1 MDTVKVNQPLLK
13 AVALGQIEQ
22 VRQLLN
28 DGCDVFVED
37 EAGRSPLM
45 IAIQNNDLPL
55 VKELLAFG
63 ADVNQRDNTQLTPFI
78 CAAANGFD
86 EIVSEILRSGRA
98 DLASVN
104 RFGGTALLPS
114 SEKGYLRT
122 VQLCLTAGVPV
133 NHVNRLGWSA
143 LLEATI
149 LGNGGFLYQDVI
161 RELIQHQADVNQVDD
176 TGRDTV
182 DYVKEA
188 DNEQLLAI
196 VEREEVEDL
205 LFHEVRTRIR
215 KDELIQALNRLED
228 QDQTDLAVLYYLG
241 YTYQR
246 LKDYPTAISY
256 YEKGWQQDNQFAFYV
271 GNSYRMMGEIDQ
283 ALQVYDQAIKTDT
296 SFFYRYHKSNFL
308 RELGRHEEAVKMM
321 DNLLEEYPDRV
332 DFYFHKANS
341 LRSLNRHQEAAEAME
356 QAIQLNPENP
366 LFSEHLAQSLQL
378 VKN

>member
-1 MDTVKVNQPLLK
+1 MDTVKATKSLLK
-13 AVALGQIEQ
+13 AVELEQKEQ
-22 VRQLLN
+22 VLQLLN
-28 DGCDVFVED
+28 EGCDLSLTD

-45 IAIQNNDLPL
+45 LAVQRNNLIL

-86 EIVSEILRSGRA
+86 EIVSEILQSGRA

-122 VQLCLTAGVPV
+122 VQLCLAAGVPV

-143 LLEATI
+143 LLEAVI
-149 LGNGGFLYQDVI
+149 LGDGGFLYQDVI
-161 RELIQHQADVNQVDD
+161 RELVQHQADTNQVDD
-176 TGRDTV
+176 TGKNAL
-182 DYVKEA
+182 DYAKA
-188 DNEQLLAI
+188 TANEVLITI
-196 VEREEVEDL
+196 VEKQEVEEVA
-205 LFHEVRTRIR
+205 FHAIRTFLRKGEV
-215 KDELIQALNRLED
+215 EQALKVLKT
-228 QDQTDLAVLYYLG
+228 QDPTDLEVLYYLG
-241 YTYQR
+241 YSYQR

-256 YEKGWQQDNQFAFYV
+256 YKKGWEKSEQFAFYV
-271 GNSYRMMGEIDQ
+271 GNSYRMIGDIEH
-283 ALQVYDQAIKTDT
+283 ALQTYDQAIKTDR

-321 DNLLEEYPDRV
+321 DNLLEDYPERV

-341 LRSLNRHQEAAEAME
+341 LRSLNRHQEAITAME
-356 QAIQLNPENP
+356 CAIQLNPENP

>member
-1 MDTVKVNQPLLK
+1 MDTVKVNQTLLK
-13 AVALGQIEQ
+13 AVTLGQTEQ
-22 VRQLLN
+22 VHELLN
-28 DGCDVFVED
+28 AGCNIAVTDA
-37 EAGRSPLM
+37 AGRSPLM
-45 IAIQNNDLPL
+45 IAIQSNHLSL

-86 EIVSEILRSGRA
+86 EIVSEILRSERA

-176 TGRDTV
+176 TGKDTL

-205 LFHEVRTRIR
+205 LFHEVRTCLR

-256 YEKGWQQDNQFAFYV
+256 YEKGWQRDNQFAFYV

-283 ALQVYDQAIKTDT
+283 ALQVYDPAIETDT

-321 DNLLEEYPDRV
+321 DNLLEDYPDRV

>member
-1 MDTVKVNQPLLK
+1 MDTVKTDRTLLRVVELGQVEQVSKLLK
-13 AVALGQIEQ
+13 EGHDISLT
-22 VRQLLN
+22 
-28 DGCDVFVED
+28 D
-37 EAGRSPLM
+37 ETGRSPLM
-45 IAIQNNDLPL
+45 IAVQQNNLAL
-55 VKELLAFG
+55 VKELLTFS

-86 EIVSEILRSGRA
+86 EIVNEILQSGQA

-122 VQLCLTAGVPV
+122 VQLCLAAGVPV

-143 LLEATI
+143 LLEAVI

-161 RELIQHQADVNQVDD
+161 RELVQHQADGTQVDD
-176 TGRDTV
+176 TGKNAL
-182 DYVKEA
+182 DYAKETM
-188 DNEQLLAI
+188 NEKLIAI
-196 VEREEVEDL
+196 VEKQEAEEL
-205 LFHEVRTRIR
+205 IFHEVRTYLREN
-215 KDELIQALNRLED
+215 KLEQALNVLEK
-228 QDQTDLAVLYYLG
+228 QDQNNLGVLYYLG

-246 LKDYPTAISY
+246 LNDYPTAIAY
-256 YEKGWQQDNQFAFYV
+256 YEKAWQQDPQFAFYV
-271 GNSYRMMGEIDQ
+271 GNSYRMAGEIDK
-283 ALQVYDQAIKTDT
+283 ALQTYDQAIKTDK

-308 RELGRHEEAVKMM
+308 RELGRHEEAVQMM
-321 DNLLEEYPDRV
+321 DDLLEDYPKRV

-341 LRSLNRHQEAAEAME
+341 LRSLNRHQEAIEAME
-356 QAIQLNPENP
+356 HAIQLNPKNP

>member
-13 AVALGQIEQ
+13 AVALGQTEQ

-28 DGCDVFVED
+28 DGCDVSVAD
-37 EAGRSPLM
+37 EAGRSLLM
-45 IAIQNNDLPL
+45 IAIQNNDLAL

-63 ADVNQRDNTQLTPFI
+63 ADVNQRDNTRLTPFI

-176 TGRDTV
+176 TGRDTL

-196 VEREEVEDL
+196 VERQEVEEV
-205 LFHEVRTRIR
+205 LFHEVRTCLS
-215 KDELIQALNRLED
+215 KEELIQSLNRLEG

-256 YEKGWQQDNQFAFYV
+256 YEKGWKRDDQFAFYV

-321 DNLLEEYPDRV
+321 DNLLNDYPDRV

>member
-1 MDTVKVNQPLLK
+1 MDTVKATKSLLK
-13 AVALGQIEQ
+13 AVELEQKEQ
-22 VRQLLN
+22 VLQLLN
-28 DGCDVFVED
+28 EGCDLSLTD

-45 IAIQNNDLPL
+45 LAVQRNNLIL

-63 ADVNQRDNTQLTPFI
+63 SDVNQRDNTQLTPFI

-86 EIVSEILRSGRA
+86 EIVSEILQSGRA

-122 VQLCLTAGVPV
+122 VQLCLAAGVPV

-143 LLEATI
+143 LLEAVI
-149 LGNGGFLYQDVI
+149 LGDGGFLYQDVI
-161 RELIQHQADVNQVDD
+161 RELVQHRADVAQTDGTGKNALDYAKD
-176 TGRDTV
+176 TG
-182 DYVKEA
+182 
-188 DNEQLLAI
+188 NESLIAI
-196 VEREEVEDL
+196 VEKKEVEEL
-205 LFHEVRTRIR
+205 IFREVRTYLR
-215 KDELIQALNRLED
+215 KGELIQALKVLEA
-228 QDQTDLAVLYYLG
+228 QEQTDLEVLYYLG

-246 LKDYPTAISY
+246 LKEYPTAISY
-256 YEKGWQQDNQFAFYV
+256 YKKGWKKSEQFASYV
-271 GNSYRMMGEIDQ
+271 GNSYRMMGDIDN
-283 ALQVYDQAIKTDT
+283 ALQTYDQAIKEDQ

-321 DNLLEEYPDRV
+321 DNLLKDYPERV

-341 LRSLNRHQEAAEAME
+341 LRSLNRHQEAITAMKR
-356 QAIQLNPENP
+356 AIQLDPENP

>member
-1 MDTVKVNQPLLK
+1 MDTAKVDQRLFQAIK
-13 AVALGQIEQ
+13 SGQVEQ
-22 VRQLLN
+22 VQQLLN
-28 DGCDVFVED
+28 EGYTVSTTD
-37 EAGRSPLM
+37 ELGRSPLM
-45 IAIQNNDLPL
+45 LAVQCNSLPL

-86 EIVSEILRSGRA
+86 EIVSEILQSGRA

-122 VQLCLTAGVPV
+122 VQLCLAAGVPV
-133 NHVNRLGWSA
+133 NHINRLGWSA
-143 LLEATI
+143 LLEAVI
-149 LGNGGFLYQDVI
+149 LGDGGFLYQDVI
-161 RELIQHQADVNQVDD
+161 RELVQHQADITQIDNN
-176 TGRDTV
+176 GKNAL
-182 DYVKEA
+182 DYAKETA
-188 DNEQLLAI
+188 NESLIAI
-196 VEREEVEDL
+196 VEKQEVEAL
-205 LFHEVRTRIR
+205 IFREVRAYLR
-215 KDELIQALNRLED
+215 KGELMQALKVLEA
-228 QDQTDLAVLYYLG
+228 QDQTDIEVLYYLG

-246 LKDYPTAISY
+246 LKEYPTAISY
-256 YEKGWQQDNQFAFYV
+256 YKKGWEKSEQFAFYV
-271 GNSYRMMGEIDQ
+271 GNSYRMMGDIDR
-283 ALQVYDQAIKTDT
+283 ALQTYDQAISTDR

-321 DNLLEEYPDRV
+321 DDLLKDYPERV

-341 LRSLNRHQEAAEAME
+341 LRSLSRHQEAVEAME
-356 QAIQLNPENP
+356 QAIQLDPENP